1 MAKHLTDREKKK
13 IIADYVELE
22 SYNAVAKKH
31 NVSATTVKNTVLKNN
46 ESVKKCEQKKEQN
59 TADILE
65 FMDKKKGDVC
75 SIISLYLSELQN
87 SDKLQRASIQS
98 IATSLGIVIDKFT
111 KDAQKQS
118 DTSLF
123 DASSSPPGPAH
134 PSASQRRRTAPSWKR
149 QLRRR

>member
-98 IATSLGIVIDKFT
+98 VATSLGIVIDKFT

-123 DASSSPPGPAH
+123 DAIAKAAGGF
-134 PSASQRRRTAPSWKR
+134 KVE
-149 QLRRR
+149 